1 MVIYKYKLNK
11 GVDIL
16 SDRVKKLII
25 DTLYLAWILLLI
37 ISLILGEYKY
47 SDKIVIIVS
56 ALIIPFYWNMLSN
69 KE

>member
-1 MVIYKYKLNK
+1 MKV
-11 GVDIL
+11 
-16 SDRVKKLII
+16 RVKKLII
-25 DTLYLAWILLLI
+25 DTLYLAWILLLL

-47 SDKIVIIVS
+47 SDKIIIIVS